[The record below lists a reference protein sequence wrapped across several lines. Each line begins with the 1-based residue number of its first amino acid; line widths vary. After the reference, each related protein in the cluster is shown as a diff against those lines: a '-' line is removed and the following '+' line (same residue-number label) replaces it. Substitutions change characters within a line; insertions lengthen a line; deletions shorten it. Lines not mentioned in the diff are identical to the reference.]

1 MPTSPPSDSSD
12 SSADDLPFAERSDA
26 ELVAAAKRDDADA
39 MEALFLRYRDFA
51 YRTAYGI
58 VGNPED
64 ALEVVQD
71 VFQKFFRKLD
81 GFTLRGKFT
90 TYLYPI
96 VRNRSI
102 DRLRKRKPTLE
113 LLDVYAAPPQR
124 DEAREQQA
132 LFDLVSGLPEKQR
145 DVVILRFGQ
154 GYKVEEIA
162 ELLDIAPGTVKSR
175 LHTAMATLR
184 EQLSDSSES

>member
-1 MPTSPPSDSSD
+1 M
-12 SSADDLPFAERSDA
+12 ERTDA
-26 ELVAAAKRDDADA
+26 ELIALAQGDNTDA
-39 MEALFLRYRDFA
+39 MEVLFLRHREFA
-51 YRTAYGI
+51 YRTAYGV

-71 VFQKFFRKLD
+71 VFQKFFRKLE
-81 GFTLRGKFT
+81 GFELRGKFT

-102 DRLRKRKPTLE
+102 DFVRKRKPTLE

-132 LFDLVSGLPEKQR
+132 LLDLVSGLPEKQR

-154 GYKVEEIA
+154 GYKVGEIA
-162 ELLDIAPGTVKSR
+162 ELLGIATGTVKSR
-175 LHTAMATLR
+175 LHTAMGTLR
-184 EQLSDSSES
+184 EQLSESPES